1 MAKAGKYQM
10 DKEDQKLKAV
20 ENMGKFEMTKKE
32 QQFNNQQKLGDALL
46 RVDEQLL
53 KRKETQRKETPKE

>member
-1 MAKAGKYQM
+1 M

-46 RVDEQLL
+46 RVDEQML
-53 KRKETQRKETPKE
+53 KRKENQPRKETPKE